1 MQLPEAQVEVEITK
15 DGRWAQEP
23 WKKQLVVKVGD
34 KVTLSVS
41 IAMKQQAVGKCKI
54 IKPKPAKQVKKKV
67 DKNPAAEDKKAAEG

>member
-1 MQLPEAQVEVEITK
+1 MPLPEEQIEVEILK

-23 WKKQLVVKVGD
+23 WKPQLVVTVGQ

-41 IAMKQQAVGKCKI
+41 IALRQQAVGKCKI

-67 DKNPAAEDKKAAEG
+67 DKSPAAADKKAAEG